1 MIFRR
6 VNSWPTWHFRNQWD
20 EMDRLKRALNT
31 LNESFVDRGFG
42 EPSAGVFPLMN
53 VTEDSN
59 NFYIR
64 AELPGIKADELNI
77 SVTGDSFSISGERKI
92 PEEQENSKYHRRER
106 ESGKFSRILNLPSQ
120 VDTNKVEAGTL
131 DGILKVT
138 LPKSEAAKPKQI
150 TVTGA

>member
-6 VNSWPTWHFRNQWD
+6 VNNWPAWQWRNQWG
-20 EMDRLKRALNT
+20 EMDRLRKELNAL
-31 LNESFVDRGFG
+31 VDGSHDRSVT
-42 EPSAGVFPLMN
+42 EPSAGVFPMMN
-53 VTEDSN
+53 VTEDAN

-64 AELPGIKADELNI
+64 AELPGIKADELDI

-92 PEEQENSKYHRRER
+92 PEEQSNSKYHRRER
-106 ESGKFSRILNLPSQ
+106 ESGSFNRILNLPSQ
-120 VDTNKVEAGTL
+120 IDTSKVEAGSS

-150 TVTGA
+150 TVSGV

>member
-6 VNSWPTWHFRNQWD
+6 VNTWPAWHWRNQWG
-20 EMDRLKRALNT
+20 EMDRLRRELNALIDGSYGQNAT
-31 LNESFVDRGFG
+31 

-64 AELPGIKADELNI
+64 AELPGIEAKDLNI

-92 PEEQENSKYHRRER
+92 PEEQSNSKYHRRER
-106 ESGKFSRILNLPSQ
+106 ESGSFSRILNLPSQ
-120 VDTNKVEAGTL
+120 VDTNRVEATTS
-131 DGILKVT
+131 DGILKVI

-150 TVTGA
+150 TVSDT

>member
-6 VNSWPTWHFRNQWD
+6 VNSLPTWHWRNQWD
-20 EMDRLKRALNT
+20 EMDRLRRELNALT
-31 LNESFVDRGFG
+31 ESSVGRGFS

-53 VTEDSN
+53 VTEDTN

-64 AELPGIKADELNI
+64 AELPGIKANELNI

-106 ESGKFSRILNLPSQ
+106 ESGRFSRILSLPSQ
-120 VDTNKVEAGTL
+120 VDTNKVEASTV
-131 DGILKVT
+131 DGILKVI
-138 LPKSEAAKPKQI
+138 LSKSEAAKPKQI
-150 TVTGA
+150 TVAGA

>member
-6 VNSWPTWHFRNQWD
+6 VNHWPAWQWRNQWG
-20 EMDRLKRALNT
+20 EMDRLRRELNAL
-31 LNESFVDRGFG
+31 VDSSYDRSPT

-53 VTEDSN
+53 VSEDSN

-64 AELPGIKADELNI
+64 AELPGIKADDLEI

-92 PEEQENSKYHRRER
+92 PEEQANSKYHRRER
-106 ESGKFSRILNLPSQ
+106 ESGNFSRVLNLPSPI
-120 VDTNKVEAGTL
+120 DTNKVEANAS

-150 TVTGA
+150 TVSGT

>member
-6 VNSWPTWHFRNQWD
+6 VNTWPTWHWRNQWG
-20 EMDRLKRALNT
+20 EMDRLRRELNALIDGSYGNSLT
-31 LNESFVDRGFG
+31 
-42 EPSAGVFPLMN
+42 EPSAGVFPLIN
-53 VTEDSN
+53 VTEDAN

-64 AELPGIKADELNI
+64 AELPGIKAEELDI

-92 PEEQENSKYHRRER
+92 PEEQADSKYHRRER
-106 ESGKFSRILNLPSQ
+106 ESGSFSRILNLPSQ
-120 VDTNKVEAGTL
+120 IDTSKVEAGTS

-150 TVTGA
+150 SVSGA

>member
-6 VNSWPTWHFRNQWD
+6 VNTWPTWHWRDQWS
-20 EMDRLKRALNT
+20 EMDRLRRELNAL
-31 LNESFVDRGFG
+31 VDGSYSQNAT

-53 VTEDSN
+53 MTEDNN

-92 PEEQENSKYHRRER
+92 PEEQANSKYHRRER
-106 ESGKFSRILNLPSQ
+106 ESGSFSRILNLPSQ
-120 VDTNKVEAGTL
+120 IDTGKVEASTS

-138 LPKSEAAKPKQI
+138 LPKSEEAKPKQI
-150 TVTGA
+150 TVSGT

>member
-6 VNSWPTWHFRNQWD
+6 VNTWPAWHWGQQWS
-20 EMDRLKRALNT
+20 EMDRLRKELNAL
-31 LNESFVDRGFG
+31 VDGTYSQNAT

-53 VTEDSN
+53 VTEDIN

-64 AELPGIKADELNI
+64 AELPGIKATELDI

-92 PEEQENSKYHRRER
+92 PEEQSNSKYHRRER
-106 ESGKFSRILNLPSQ
+106 ESGSFNRILNLPSPI
-120 VDTNKVEAGTL
+120 DTNKVQASSS

-150 TVTGA
+150 AVSGD